1 MTRKSVRKRPN
12 AEIPPE
18 EKAALLDFLKLIKSL
33 STARGNDITV
43 RFEVDLSA
51 RYRRL
56 LQEIK
61 VYKGRFDI
69 SVANRIHSTVFKSV
83 PKPPRKMNG
92 RVLLTR
98 ESVSLAAEILGEVV
112 RRCAQRSDDTRALEA
127 LAKRCGSTLAEFA
140 LTSNDGFSWAQV
152 ATFFQTA
159 ASVAGLSVDSLV
171 SEENLGP
178 TFTKLRS
185 GVVSGLLDLL
195 ESGDATAA
203 RQLLGV
209 CNHHSELA
217 EECRGVLRKAMSE
230 YASTLPRESQQ
241 LALRF
246 LDITAEPSQID
257 YANPAESP
265 EIRQAAALL
274 LYLFDTRSHTAE
286 LEEAFDRY
294 RVVAERQFNLYLRGN
309 VGSTIPFDS
318 RLHEPPESTDPGP
331 EVTVVRPWVE
341 WYKPP
346 DARVVIRG
354 VVEPKSVLGGGRK

>member
-1 MTRKSVRKRPN
+1 MSKQP
-12 AEIPPE
+12 
-18 EKAALLDFLKLIKSL
+18 
-33 STARGNDITV
+33 G
-43 RFEVDLSA
+43 
-51 RYRRL
+51 RYRLRSTRPPRL
-56 LQEIK
+56 QATEDESSALPAIRAGRSEFSIFLEI
-61 VYKGRFDI
+61 
-69 SVANRIHSTVFKSV
+69 KSV

-98 ESVSLAAEILGEVV
+98 ESVSLAAETLGEAI
-112 RRCAQRSDDTRALEA
+112 RRCAQHSDDTRGVEA
-127 LAKRCGSTLAEFA
+127 IIKRCGSTLAEFA
-140 LTSNDGFSWAQV
+140 FAGNDDFSWVQV
-152 ATFFQTA
+152 ATFFQTG
-159 ASVAGLSVDSLV
+159 ASSAGFSLDFLI

-185 GVVSGLLDLL
+185 GVVSGLLHLL
-195 ESGDATAA
+195 QSGDATVA

-209 CNHHSELA
+209 CNHHSELV
-217 EECRGVLRKAMSE
+217 EDCRGVLRKAISE

-241 LALRF
+241 VALRF
-246 LDITAEPSQID
+246 LEIPTESGQID

-274 LYLFDTRSHTAE
+274 LYLFDAQHHTAE

-294 RVVAERQFNLYLRGN
+294 RTIAQRQFNLRLRGD
-309 VGSTIPFDS
+309 VGSTVPFDS
-318 RLHEPPESTDPGP
+318 RLHEPTESGEAWP

-354 VVEPKSVLGGGRK
+354 IVEPKFVLGGERK